1 MVQIQTKVI
10 VADNSGARFARC
22 IHIYAK
28 NRIAKINDELLVAV
42 MECYS
47 RRKKRKKMRKGQLYR
62 AILLRSNLNY
72 CQQKPGPFR
81 FKFHTNCVLLINKR
95 LRPVGSKIV
104 GPVLQDLRLKTYYK
118 IIQLAPLII

>member
-47 RRKKRKKMRKGQLYR
+47 RRKKEKKCEK
-62 AILLRSNLNY
+62 AS
-72 CQQKPGPFR
+72 F
-81 FKFHTNCVLLINKR
+81 
-95 LRPVGSKIV
+95 IV
-104 GPVLQDLRLKTYYK
+104 QYYYAV
-118 IIQLAPLII
+118 I